1 MSSVYLILPVVLPI
15 LGGALMPLFHLP
27 EKQRNLFLEALVLLT
42 SALAILCVL
51 RRPASGFTLF
61 HLTGNL
67 DFALR
72 LDGLGSVFV
81 CLIAVLWP
89 LATLYAFEYMREE
102 ERTTSFFS
110 FYTMT
115 YGVTMGIAMAKNLVT
130 MYLFY
135 ELLTLAK

>member
-61 HLTGNL
+61 QKRTPAE
-67 DFALR
+67 ALAF
-72 LDGLGSVFV
+72 VFPPWSLLSL
-81 CLIAVLWP
+81 CL
-89 LATLYAFEYMREE
+89 
-102 ERTTSFFS
+102 
-110 FYTMT
+110 
-115 YGVTMGIAMAKNLVT
+115 
-130 MYLFY
+130 
-135 ELLTLAK
+135 